1 MVKHM
6 TAEPNWLDP
15 REDRAWR
22 TFIHAQ
28 HELLLRLQRNLQRD
42 SGLIMAD
49 YEVLAVL
56 SQHPGGRMPAQ
67 ELGGLLH
74 WEKSRLS
81 HQVRRM
87 QQQGLVARE
96 PNPADARSA
105 LVSLL
110 PAGRRAIEDA
120 APRHVQHVRRD
131 FIDLLSPA
139 ELDTLTAVS
148 ERVLSHL
155 AKEPAP
161 EEPAAGDM
169 APPD

>member
-1 MVKHM
+1 M
-6 TAEPNWLDP
+6 TAEPNWLNP

-28 HELLLRLQRNLQRD
+28 HELELRLQRHLLHD
-42 SGLIMAD
+42 SGLIVAD

-67 ELGGLLH
+67 ELCGLLH

-87 QQQGLVARE
+87 QDRGLIDRG

-105 LVSLL
+105 MICLL
-110 PAGRRAIEDA
+110 PKGRRAIEDA
-120 APRHVQHVRRD
+120 APDHVNDVRRY
-131 FIDLLSPA
+131 FIDLLTPA
-139 ELDTLTAVS
+139 ELDMFAALN
-148 ERVLSHL
+148 ERVLRHL
-155 AKEPAP
+155 A
-161 EEPAAGDM
+161 EEPF
-169 APPD
+169 PEQSTPDG